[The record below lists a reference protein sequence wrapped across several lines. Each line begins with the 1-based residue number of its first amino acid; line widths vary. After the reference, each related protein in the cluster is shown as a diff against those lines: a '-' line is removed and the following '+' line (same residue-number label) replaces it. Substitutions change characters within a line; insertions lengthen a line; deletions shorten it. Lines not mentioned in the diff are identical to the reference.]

1 MTDQWGQVQGTR
13 SVIHKD
19 RDAAPRLS
27 KLITAV
33 PGEKRNTLVNL
44 NLDDITLGNV
54 IEKPRKQGTSPFIK
68 VNHKNKQL
76 RFALRELPDFCK
88 MPFDAGPYSGE
99 GREGGGGA
107 GDNSSWTAVFNIN
120 KEEREAL
127 LGLEKRFVQCA
138 GPMKDQMYPPKAGSK
153 KATTQD
159 AFEDKYTTRLKAG
172 DEEKG
177 YQDSIKVFVEHRT
190 HTDDGQAIKG
200 PDIWKVKLLE
210 DGQTVSKPV
219 KGDISDL
226 KAGAAVAP
234 VLKVNRGMYI
244 MPAQFGVKF
253 TLESAFVITNFCDT
267 KEAMPSLDRV
277 NVAADPAPEHVG
289 EEEEYEGEAGAPD
302 LSAAQP
308 EVGNP

>member
-13 SVIHKD
+13 SSIHKN

-27 KLITAV
+27 KMITAI

-44 NLDDITLGNV
+44 NLDDVTLGNV
-54 IEKPRKQGTSPFIK
+54 IEKPKKQGTSPFIK
-68 VNHKNKQL
+68 VNHKNQQL
-76 RFALRELPDFCK
+76 RFALRELPDYCK

-99 GREGGGGA
+99 GREGGG
-107 GDNSSWTAVFNIN
+107 DNSSWTAVFNIN
-120 KEEREAL
+120 KEERDAL
-127 LGLEKRFVQCA
+127 LALEKRFVQCA
-138 GPMKDQMYPPKAGSK
+138 GPLKDQMYPAKAGSK
-153 KATTQD
+153 KTTSQD

-177 YQDSIKVFVEHRT
+177 YQDGIKVFVEHRT
-190 HTDDGQAIKG
+190 HTDDGQMLHV

-308 EVGNP
+308 EVGNS